1 MQRENVENYEEEM
14 DFGEFI
20 ANVYRGVNHIRVGVW
35 LLVIL
40 EAAKFVI
47 W

>member
-1 MQRENVENYEEEM
+1 MQREQVNKYEEEM

-20 ANVYRGVNHIRVGVW
+20 ANVYRAVNHIRVGIW
-35 LLVIL
+35 CLVVL
-40 EAAKFVI
+40 EVAKFVL